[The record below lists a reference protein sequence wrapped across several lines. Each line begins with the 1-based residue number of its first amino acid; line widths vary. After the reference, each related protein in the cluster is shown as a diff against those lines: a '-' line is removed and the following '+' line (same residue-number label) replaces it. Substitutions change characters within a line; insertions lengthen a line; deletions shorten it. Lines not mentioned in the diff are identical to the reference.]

1 MEFNTYIGRAGTG
14 KSTAMLNQIKNKMK
28 QDPLGDPIVLIAP
41 TQSTFQLEQAF
52 VNDSELHGSLR
63 TEVLHFERLS
73 HRVFQEVGGLT
84 EQRLSKAALEMMIFH
99 IVQQYESD
107 LKLYGSQAQYYGLS
121 EKLAEQI
128 QDFKKYNVTPEHLD
142 QLIEN
147 HSIKRINWNKPLKLE
162 FSNSTALLNSPYRF
176 ALLPLPPIRPLKY

>member
-1 MEFNTYIGRAGTG
+1 
-14 KSTAMLNQIKNKMK
+14 MK

-99 IVQQYESD
+99 IVQQHESD

-128 QDFKKYNVTPEHLD
+128 QDFKN
-142 QLIEN
+142 IM
-147 HSIKRINWNKPLKLE
+147 S
-162 FSNSTALLNSPYRF
+162 LLNT
-176 ALLPLPPIRPLKY
+176 

>member
-1 MEFNTYIGRAGTG
+1 MLWNFTYWSSRYRKVNSHAY
-14 KSTAMLNQIKNKMK
+14 SNKNKMK

-73 HRVFQEVGGLT
+73 YRVFQEVGGLT

-99 IVQQYESD
+99 IVQQHESD
-107 LKLYGSQAQYYGLS
+107 LKLASQAQYYGLS

-128 QDFKKYNVTPEHLD
+128 QDFKNIMSLEHLD
-142 QLIEN
+142 QLIDN
-147 HSIKRINWNKPLKLE
+147 HSMQTRTKHKLE
-162 FSNSTALLNSPYRF
+162 DISLFINN
-176 ALLPLPPIRPLKY
+176 